1 MLAAAESVRDLVV
14 ATRFMPKGEGKLL
27 KNFVP
32 SRMSGVEFL
41 LGVEELEGIVIA
53 IEGEFV
59 MEKVMPPVPP
69 GLDDGVKLQ
78 IIVGVPHLRLV

>member
-1 MLAAAESVRDLVV
+1 MLAVAESVRDLVV
-14 ATRFMPKGEGKLL
+14 ATGFMPKGEGKFL

-53 IEGEFV
+53 VEGEFI
-59 MEKVMPPVPP
+59 MKKVMPPVPQ
-69 GLDDGVKLQ
+69 GLDDGVKLPV
-78 IIVGVPHLRLV
+78 IVGVPHLRLV